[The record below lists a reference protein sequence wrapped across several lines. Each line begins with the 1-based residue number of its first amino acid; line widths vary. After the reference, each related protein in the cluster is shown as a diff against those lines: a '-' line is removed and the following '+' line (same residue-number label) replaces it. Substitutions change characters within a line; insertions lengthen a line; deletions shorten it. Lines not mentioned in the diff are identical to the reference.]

1 MRRSPHALLASS
13 QLTARLARAD
23 RRSLTRI
30 RQTFLRSR
38 RQAASV
44 QQRFDS
50 LVAHNPDAVYSL
62 DRSGRFVSVNAAC
75 ERYSGYTSDE
85 LLGTSSLAVI
95 LPDNA
100 ARVQAHFLKALGGEA
115 QDYEVTIVHKSGRR
129 VELQVTNIPI
139 VVDGKC
145 VGVYGVAKDITLRRR
160 LLDLTRPMSTTSSV
174 EGQVK
179 LILGAMRE
187 VLPYD
192 SGGLYWVDQDAGLLR
207 PNTLVAATWVS
218 STLES
223 FEIPLGRGIMGAVA
237 RSGRGE
243 LVNNAH
249 LDPRTI
255 YPPDAVVLCEHLV
268 VVPVGVDGRIVG
280 VFYVARRSDPPFSDR
295 DFEVVQLFVGH
306 AAAAIEKPTSSSRR
320 APRRSGFTI

>member
-1 MRRSPHALLASS
+1 MRRSPRPLLTSR
-13 QLTARLARAD
+13 QLTKRLAGGD

-30 RQTFLRSR
+30 RQTLVRSR
-38 RQAASV
+38 KQAAGV

-62 DRSGRFVSVNAAC
+62 DRAGRFVSANAAC
-75 ERYSGYTSDE
+75 ERYSGYTTDE
-85 LLGTSSLAVI
+85 LGGKSSLAVS

-100 ARVQAHFLKALGGEA
+100 AGVQAHFLKALGGDA
-115 QDYEVTIVHKSGRR
+115 QDYDVTIVHKSGRR

-145 VGVYGVAKDITLRRR
+145 VGAYGVAKDITLRRL

-192 SGGLYWVDQDAGLLR
+192 SGGLYWVDQDAELLR

-218 STLES
+218 S
-223 FEIPLGRGIMGAVA
+223 
-237 RSGRGE
+237 
-243 LVNNAH
+243 
-249 LDPRTI
+249 
-255 YPPDAVVLCEHLV
+255 
-268 VVPVGVDGRIVG
+268 
-280 VFYVARRSDPPFSDR
+280 
-295 DFEVVQLFVGH
+295 
-306 AAAAIEKPTSSSRR
+306 
-320 APRRSGFTI
+320 